1 MRINEI
7 EIFPF
12 GGVARIDNLD
22 SAGPLIEV
30 IVSIAGPLLNLVSAS
45 LLFFLHKNGVPVFPG
60 DYKFIMDLNITLAL
74 FNLLPGLPLDGGRIL
89 RAILSYYI
97 GYRKASRTAVLMGK
111 IIAVLLFLYAIIA
124 ALSKSINATLIA
136 MPFFMYISARQ
147 EEEFLMYTIIRDVMN
162 KKQHIQNE
170 KVMDAVEMCAYEN
183 THIRELLKYFDLNK
197 YHIVIVIDGNM
208 KVRCILTE
216 SEIVDSLS
224 SSSSELTIGELCSK
238 IKS

>member
-1 MRINEI
+1 M
-7 EIFPF
+7 
-12 GGVARIDNLD
+12 
-22 SAGPLIEV
+22 
-30 IVSIAGPLLNLVSAS
+30 
-45 LLFFLHKNGVPVFPG
+45 PVFPG

-224 SSSSELTIGELCSK
+224 SSSSELTIGELCRK